1 MQILQIFIISI
12 FLSVNSFLDFKTF
25 PIVEIFTLDGKKAS
39 TADYIGQGQPT
50 IISFWATWCAPC
62 KRELDTVAELYPE
75 WKEKY
80 NVQILAIT
88 TDNARGLRKVPGM
101 VSAKGWEFT
110 VLADKNQALQESL
123 SFQTIP
129 QTFVVD
135 GQGNIVYEH
144 TGYAPGDEEELEEV
158 IKGLSVK

>member
-12 FLSVNSFLDFKTF
+12 FLSINSFIDSKTF
-25 PIVEIFTLDGKKAS
+25 PITEVFTLQGKKVS
-39 TADYIGQGQPT
+39 TSDYIGKGKTT
-50 IISFWATWCAPC
+50 IVSFWATWCAPC

-80 NVQILAIT
+80 NVQLLAIT

-101 VSAKGWEFT
+101 VSAKGWEYI

-135 GQGNIVYEH
+135 GSGNIVYEH
-144 TGYAPGDEEELEEV
+144 TGYASGDELELEEV
-158 IKGLSVK
+158 IKGLNGK

>member
-1 MQILQIFIISI
+1 MQILQFFIIFI
-12 FLSVNSFLDFKTF
+12 FLSVNSFLDVKTF
-25 PIVEIFTLDGKKAS
+25 PITEVFTLDGQKVNTS
-39 TADYIGQGQPT
+39 DYVGNGKTT

-62 KRELDTVAELYPE
+62 KRELDTVSELYPE

-80 NVQILAIT
+80 DVQLLAIT
-88 TDNARGLRKVPGM
+88 TDNSRGLRKVPAM
-101 VSAKGWEFT
+101 VSAKGWEFI

-158 IKGLSVK
+158 IKGLSAN